1 MTDKNSIRLLW
12 RQGDSVA
19 EIARKTGVSRD
30 TVYKYRD
37 MDDFSPEPPARRAQG
52 SKLDPYRPLIESW
65 LDDDMR
71 SGRKQRHTAKRVHD
85 RLVSECGADVSVS
98 TVERCVRE
106 IRARRS
112 AEAADAQYL
121 DLVWGPGEAQAD
133 FGEADFYVRGMRTTL
148 SFFVMTFPYS
158 NVGLA
163 QVFPGETSE
172 CVCQALRNVF
182 EHVGGVPTKIVFDNA
197 TGVGRRVGG
206 GVRTTEL
213 FAACSAHYGFRFRFC
228 NPRSGNEKGS
238 VENKVGC
245 VRRNLFVPV
254 PQLWDAG
261 AFNRRLL
268 ERSLA
273 MSDKP
278 HWIKGERELDL
289 FEADRLAMLGLPA
302 KPLDCVTYVSRTAD
316 KKGKVSVG
324 ERGRHLYSTHPS
336 LDNPGRLRSEA
347 SFAAICGAC
356 PIPASSGKTVRH
368 RLNRGGDRQA
378 NSALHEIARQRV
390 MRDPET
396 AEYAERAR
404 ARGKS
409 DREVMRYLKRYVA
422 REAYRALMH
431 PHEIRRPEDASELV
445 AARRA
450 AKVSQ
455 VRAASILGT
464 SEKYISMLERGQREL
479 KPIRRAYEAWVEAGL
494 PLDWDRQAFEA
505 ERKMDS
511 KKHLAK

>member
-1 MTDKNSIRLLW
+1 MQNESIPDARGPVFCGVDTHADSHWLYVLDW
-12 RQGDSVA
+12 R
-19 EIARKTGVSRD
+19 
-30 TVYKYRD
+30 
-37 MDDFSPEPPARRAQG
+37 
-52 SKLDPYRPLIESW
+52 
-65 LDDDMR
+65 
-71 SGRKQRHTAKRVHD
+71 GRKVLSRQFP
-85 RLVSECGADVSVS
+85 
-98 TVERCVRE
+98 
-106 IRARRS
+106 
-112 AEAADAQYL
+112 ADAAGY
-121 DLVWGPGEAQAD
+121 EA
-133 FGEADFYVRGMRTTL
+133 L
-148 SFFVMTFPYS
+148 
-158 NVGLA
+158 
-163 QVFPGETSE
+163 
-172 CVCQALRNVF
+172 
-182 EHVGGVPTKIVFDNA
+182 
-197 TGVGRRVGG
+197 
-206 GVRTTEL
+206 
-213 FAACSAHYGFRFRFC
+213 
-228 NPRSGNEKGS
+228 
-238 VENKVGC
+238 
-245 VRRNLFVPV
+245 
-254 PQLWDAG
+254 AG
-261 AFNRRLL
+261 AIAAAG
-268 ERSLA
+268 EPACVA
-273 MSDKP
+273 MEGTSSY
-278 HWIKGERELDL
+278 G
-289 FEADRLAMLGLPA
+289 AGL
-302 KPLDCVTYVSRTAD
+302 
-316 KKGKVSVG
+316 
-324 ERGRHLYSTHPS
+324 
-336 LDNPGRLRSEA
+336 NPGRLRSEA

-409 DREVMRYLKRYVA
+409 DREVMRCLKRYVA
-422 REAYRALMH
+422 REAYRALMR

>member
-1 MTDKNSIRLLW
+1 MQNESIPDARGPVFCGVDTHADSHWLYVLDW
-12 RQGDSVA
+12 R
-19 EIARKTGVSRD
+19 
-30 TVYKYRD
+30 
-37 MDDFSPEPPARRAQG
+37 
-52 SKLDPYRPLIESW
+52 
-65 LDDDMR
+65 
-71 SGRKQRHTAKRVHD
+71 GRKVLSRQFP
-85 RLVSECGADVSVS
+85 
-98 TVERCVRE
+98 
-106 IRARRS
+106 
-112 AEAADAQYL
+112 ADAAGY
-121 DLVWGPGEAQAD
+121 EA
-133 FGEADFYVRGMRTTL
+133 L
-148 SFFVMTFPYS
+148 
-158 NVGLA
+158 
-163 QVFPGETSE
+163 
-172 CVCQALRNVF
+172 
-182 EHVGGVPTKIVFDNA
+182 
-197 TGVGRRVGG
+197 
-206 GVRTTEL
+206 
-213 FAACSAHYGFRFRFC
+213 
-228 NPRSGNEKGS
+228 
-238 VENKVGC
+238 
-245 VRRNLFVPV
+245 
-254 PQLWDAG
+254 AG
-261 AFNRRLL
+261 AIAAAG
-268 ERSLA
+268 EPACVA
-273 MSDKP
+273 MEGTSSY
-278 HWIKGERELDL
+278 G
-289 FEADRLAMLGLPA
+289 AGL
-302 KPLDCVTYVSRTAD
+302 
-316 KKGKVSVG
+316 
-324 ERGRHLYSTHPS
+324 
-336 LDNPGRLRSEA
+336 NPGRLRSEA

-404 ARGKS
+404 GRGKS
-409 DREVMRYLKRYVA
+409 DREVMRCLKRYVA